1 MIPPRDSI
9 PALAPAPL
17 RDFPALRRILPF
29 TLVYRMRMAGA
40 MLAIV
45 CRIRR
50 GRRDHCLFD
59 LRAGSR
65 TAPIW
70 TPPSD
75 DSRYQIKQI
84 DRDRRPVSAGST
96 PSGGGRIRTVGPWQP
111 RSAASVDG
119 AAPGVFARTMPI
131 SSEACPECPS
141 YFQRNVKANS
151 AQRNAGMM
159 CSANNSIWRI
169 SSSHG
174 MNP

>member
-1 MIPPRDSI
+1 VGPRVRI
-9 PALAPAPL
+9 RLAPALSPERTAGPVSMKWGLSRTPKHSQHLDVPL
-17 RDFPALRRILPF
+17 ASLLDADS
-29 TLVYRMRMAGA
+29 A
-40 MLAIV
+40 
-45 CRIRR
+45 
-50 GRRDHCLFD
+50 CLFD

-119 AAPGVFARTMPI
+119 AAPGVVARTMPI

-159 CSANNSIWRI
+159 CSANNSIWRN